1 MIHYGDYGSGPP
13 VVLIHAFANDGALWK
28 PQVENLGARFR
39 IITPDLRGF
48 GASMPTDGRAVSMD
62 EYADDV
68 VAVLDHL
75 GIERAAIG
83 GISLG
88 GYVALSIALRHPA
101 RVSGLILANT
111 RAGADNP
118 EWASFREALVR
129 DVDARGAAAVVEN
142 YGDKPFRKDCPQG
155 IKDYVREMILR
166 QPASGLASGTRGM
179 AQRPDRTPRLAEIR
193 VPTLI
198 ISGTEDNYIPSSEG
212 DAMHRGIA
220 GSRFLDIPYAGHLSN
235 IDSADA
241 FNAAVGVFLESVSP
255 SPALPQ
261 GGGSVFVPRGGGST
275 HAAAI
280 TQIYESCAS
289 RPLSQKALA
298 TAKLGI
304 FDIVGCIIGGAAT
317 PTARTV
323 RELALEQADG
333 KGVSVLG
340 TRERLPPAL
349 AALVNGV
356 AGHVLDYD
364 DMNSTMIAHPSV
376 VLGPAIFAL
385 AEARGKSG
393 REIIDAYV
401 VGFEVN
407 GHFGRTMIPHHYDA
421 GWHSTSSLGIFGAT
435 AAAARLLDLDAKGA
449 LNALAIAASNSAGLR
464 GNFGSQT
471 KALHAGQAAEGAVRA
486 ALLSSRGF
494 TGNAEVFDA
503 PGGYFA
509 TYGKNDKPR
518 AAPAEGAFE
527 IESSGIGIKPYAC
540 CGAGVSVIDA
550 ALDIREKFG
559 LSGEKI
565 ADVAV
570 VLSPMATSI
579 MPFHEAHDGLQ
590 AKYSL
595 AYCASV
601 ALLDGKGGLAQ
612 FEDERAARPDVRELV
627 KRTRIT
633 ADPRMVSGAG
643 KFGIHMS
650 VILADGREFSTEL
663 ETPRGHPTRP
673 LESERQLEKFLECA
687 SPVLGE
693 RRARDAARQLEAL
706 ETQSDIAALLE
717 LLRPEEGR

>member
-1 MIHYGDYGSGPP
+1 
-13 VVLIHAFANDGALWK
+13 
-28 PQVENLGARFR
+28 
-39 IITPDLRGF
+39 
-48 GASMPTDGRAVSMD
+48 
-62 EYADDV
+62 
-68 VAVLDHL
+68 
-75 GIERAAIG
+75 
-83 GISLG
+83 
-88 GYVALSIALRHPA
+88 
-101 RVSGLILANT
+101 
-111 RAGADNP
+111 
-118 EWASFREALVR
+118 
-129 DVDARGAAAVVEN
+129 
-142 YGDKPFRKDCPQG
+142 
-155 IKDYVREMILR
+155 
-166 QPASGLASGTRGM
+166 
-179 AQRPDRTPRLAEIR
+179 
-193 VPTLI
+193 
-198 ISGTEDNYIPSSEG
+198 
-212 DAMHRGIA
+212 MHRAIA

-235 IDSADA
+235 IDSAEA
-241 FNAAVGVFLESVSP
+241 FNAAVGEFLETVTP

-261 GGGSVFVPRGGGST
+261 GGGSVSVPQGGGSVSVPQGGGST
-275 HAAAI
+275 HAAAL
-280 TQIYESCAS
+280 TRIYESVAFRS
-289 RPLSQKALA
+289 LSPKALA

-349 AALVNGV
+349 AALANGV

-471 KALHAGQAAEGAVRA
+471 KALHAGQSAEGAVRA

-518 AAPAEGAFE
+518 AAPAEGALE

-550 ALDIREKFG
+550 ALDLREKFG

-612 FEDERAARPDVRELV
+612 FEDERAARPDVRDLV

-643 KFGIHMS
+643 KFGIHMN
-650 VILADGREFSTEL
+650 VTLADGREFSTEL

-673 LESERQLEKFLECA
+673 LEAERQLDKFLECA

-706 ETQSDIAALLE
+706 ETQNDIAALLE